1 MSLLLEKVEQSE
13 HPEAVRSWA
22 SISRPLGVPTLFF
35 LRTQRL
41 CDRGA
46 SPQDSYV
53 QQLCCLML
61 IGPLAAP
68 VEAWLIERSRTS
80 LHYSLQVYW
89 FCQVREPRGLRTLL
103 DASRSLP

>member
-1 MSLLLEKVEQSE
+1 M
-13 HPEAVRSWA
+13 
-22 SISRPLGVPTLFF
+22 
-35 LRTQRL
+35 
-41 CDRGA
+41 
-46 SPQDSYV
+46 

-89 FCQVREPRGLRTLL
+89 FCQVGEPPRGPRTLWTLPGALL
-103 DASRSLP
+103 DARPPRCGMLERASAL